1 LKLTP
6 IDIRK
11 WEFKKGVRGYDKYE
25 VQAFLELAS
34 EEFEKLQ
41 QERREFEQKSK
52 RLEKEIEEYRRVE
65 KSLQDTLI
73 SAKETTDKSMQ
84 NSRKEAELIVGDA
97 ELHADKIMDSA
108 RKKASKIED
117 EITRLTVLR
126 DSFAVKLK
134 GMLNSQIELLEL
146 FEDVNK
152 DEDENKVKEE
162 SIAVDKSD
170 PESVIVEPV
179 KENAHESDS
188 EEQEQSP
195 SASMMDDFLKE
206 KSESNGPL

>member
-1 LKLTP
+1 MKLTP

-11 WEFKKGVRGYDKYE
+11 WEFKKGMRGYDKYE
-25 VQAFLELAS
+25 VQAFLELAA

-41 QERREFEQKSK
+41 QDRREFEQKSK

-65 KSLQDTLI
+65 KSLQDTLV
-73 SAKETTDKSMQ
+73 SAKETTDRSME

-97 ELHADKIMDSA
+97 ELHADKILEGA

-134 GMLNSQIELLEL
+134 GILNSQVELLDMFGEVNVEEKEFRVAEDRVEDIVEVKEQKDDEPEEPPAIAPEPESKSNP
-146 FEDVNK
+146 FEDVI
-152 DEDENKVKEE
+152 DD
-162 SIAVDKSD
+162 
-170 PESVIVEPV
+170 IVE
-179 KENAHESDS
+179 
-188 EEQEQSP
+188 
-195 SASMMDDFLKE
+195 E
-206 KSESNGPL
+206 KSE

>member
-1 LKLTP
+1 MKLTP

-162 SIAVDKSD
+162 SIAVDKLDSE
-170 PESVIVEPV
+170 PVIVEPV

-188 EEQEQSP
+188 EEKSP
-195 SASMMDDFLKE
+195 PASMMDDFLKE

>member
-1 LKLTP
+1 MKLTP

-25 VQAFLELAS
+25 VQAFLELAA
-34 EEFEKLQ
+34 EEFEKLL

-97 ELHADKIMDSA
+97 ELQADKILDSA
-108 RKKASKIED
+108 RKKVSKIED

-126 DSFAVKLK
+126 NSFAVKLK
-134 GMLNSQIELLEL
+134 GLLNSQIELLEL
-146 FEDVNK
+146 FDEVDTDEREKVVKKEFIDDDEPDSEPVIHEQSDEDVQ
-152 DEDENKVKEE
+152 E
-162 SIAVDKSD
+162 SG
-170 PESVIVEPV
+170 
-179 KENAHESDS
+179 S
-188 EEQEQSP
+188 EEQTHP
-195 SASMMDDFLKE
+195 PSMMDDFLKE

>member
-1 LKLTP
+1 MKLTP

-162 SIAVDKSD
+162 VIAVDKSD
-170 PESVIVEPV
+170 PEPVIVEQV

-188 EEQEQSP
+188 EEKSP

>member
-170 PESVIVEPV
+170 SEPVIVEQV

-188 EEQEQSP
+188 EEKSP
-195 SASMMDDFLKE
+195 PASMMDDFLKE

>member
-1 LKLTP
+1 MKLTP

-11 WEFKKGVRGYDKYE
+11 WDFKKAVRGYDKYE

-41 QERREFEQKSK
+41 QERREFEHKSK

-97 ELHADKIMDSA
+97 ELHADKILDSA

-126 DSFAVKLK
+126 NSFAVKLK
-134 GMLNSQIELLEL
+134 GLLNSQLELLEL
-146 FEDVNK
+146 FEEVNAE
-152 DEDENKVKEE
+152 EDENKVKKEV
-162 SIAVDKSD
+162 IADEKSD
-170 PESVIVEPV
+170 PDPDI
-179 KENAHESDS
+179 HEQTDES
-188 EEQEQSP
+188 EEEADPEKESRP
-195 SASMMDDFLKE
+195 ASMMDDFLKE

>member
-1 LKLTP
+1 MKLTP

-25 VQAFLELAS
+25 VQAFLELAA
-34 EEFEKLQ
+34 EEFEKLL

-73 SAKETTDKSMQ
+73 SAKETTDKSME

-97 ELHADKIMDSA
+97 ELQSDKILDSA
-108 RKKASKIED
+108 RKKVSKIED

-126 DSFAVKLK
+126 DSFSVKLK
-134 GMLNSQIELLEL
+134 GLLNSQIELLEL
-146 FEDVNK
+146 FGEVNTDEEEKVVRKEVIDDGKPDSEPVIHEKRNEDVQ
-152 DEDENKVKEE
+152 E
-162 SIAVDKSD
+162 SG
-170 PESVIVEPV
+170 
-179 KENAHESDS
+179 S
-188 EEQEQSP
+188 EEQTP
-195 SASMMDDFLKE
+195 PPSMMDDFLKE
-206 KSESNGPL
+206 KSESNEPL

>member
-1 LKLTP
+1 MKLTP

-170 PESVIVEPV
+170 PEPVIVEQV
-179 KENAHESDS
+179 KENAHEPDS
-188 EEQEQSP
+188 EEKSP
-195 SASMMDDFLKE
+195 SADMMDDFLKE

>member
-1 LKLTP
+1 MKLTP

-41 QERREFEQKSK
+41 QERREYEQKSK

-108 RKKASKIED
+108 RKKVSKIED

-126 DSFAVKLK
+126 NSFAVKLK
-134 GMLNSQIELLEL
+134 GLLNSQIELLDLFDEVNTDEGENVTRKEL
-146 FEDVNK
+146 TDD
-152 DEDENKVKEE
+152 DEP
-162 SIAVDKSD
+162 D
-170 PESVIVEPV
+170 PEPVI
-179 KENAHESDS
+179 HEQSNDDVQES
-188 EEQEQSP
+188 GPEEQTHP
-195 SASMMDDFLKE
+195 TNMMDDFLKE
-206 KSESNGPL
+206 KSETNGPL

>member
-1 LKLTP
+1 MKLTP

-170 PESVIVEPV
+170 PEPVKVEPV

-188 EEQEQSP
+188 EEKSP
-195 SASMMDDFLKE
+195 PASMMDDFLKE